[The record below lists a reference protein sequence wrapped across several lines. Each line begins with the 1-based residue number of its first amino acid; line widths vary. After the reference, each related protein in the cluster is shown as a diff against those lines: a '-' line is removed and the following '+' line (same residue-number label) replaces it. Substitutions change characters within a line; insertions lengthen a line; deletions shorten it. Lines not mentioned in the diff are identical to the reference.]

1 MAEKGND
8 GEQGGGEAVQHV
20 TRATVQRALAAALSI
35 VVFAGLGV
43 ASAHA
48 EDAAGGDLDVLHVR
62 KNVYVIAGDGQNIA
76 AQVGVD
82 GVLLAN
88 AGTAAGTERL
98 LAAVKKISPL
108 PIRYI
113 IDTNADADVVG
124 GNSSIAAAGV
134 SLFHAPLGPG
144 ASIVSYDTVL
154 ARMAAT
160 KGQPGGFPDSG
171 WPNDAYLVNRTT
183 LYINDEPV
191 EIYHEPAAH
200 SDGDSVVLFRS
211 DDVVFAGAVM
221 DKTAFPTIDLANG
234 GSVQGE
240 IDALNHLLQL
250 VDPPTPLIYE
260 YVGTQVIPE
269 HGRVCDQWEVVDY
282 RDMVVKVRDTIA
294 YMMKQHMTL
303 RQIEAANPTRSYP
316 QYKSADAFV
325 EAVYKDLST
334 KKPKKVNASDE
345 G

>member
-1 MAEKGND
+1 M
-8 GEQGGGEAVQHV
+8 QQV

-35 VVFAGLGV
+35 LVLAGLGV

-48 EDAAGGDLDVLHVR
+48 EETGNGDLDVLHVR

-76 AQVGVD
+76 AQIGVD
-82 GVLLAN
+82 GVLLVD
-88 AGTAAGTERL
+88 AGTAAGTDGL

-113 IDTNADADVVG
+113 VDSNADADAVG
-124 GNSSIAAAGV
+124 GNANVAAAGV

-154 ARMAAT
+154 ARIAAT

-171 WPNDAYLVNRTT
+171 WPTDAYLVNRTT
-183 LYINDEPV
+183 LYINGEPI

-200 SDGDSVVLFRS
+200 TDGDSVVLFRS
-211 DDVVFAGAVM
+211 DDVVYAGAVM
-221 DKTAFPTIDLANG
+221 DKTAFPKIDLANG

-250 VDPPTPLIYE
+250 TDPPTPLIYE
-260 YVGTQVIPE
+260 YVGTAVIPE

-282 RDMVVKVRDTIA
+282 RDMVVKVRDTVA

-303 RQIEAANPTRSYP
+303 RQIEAANPARAYP
-316 QYKSADAFV
+316 QYKSADTFV

-334 KKPKKVNASDE
+334 KKPKKANASDE
-345 G
+345 D

>member
-1 MAEKGND
+1 MR
-8 GEQGGGEAVQHV
+8 GEAVQHV
-20 TRATVQRALAAALSI
+20 TRAIVQRALAAALSI
-35 VVFAGLGV
+35 AILTGLGAV
-43 ASAHA
+43 SVRAA
-48 EDAAGGDLDVLHVR
+48 ETGNDDLDVLHVR
-62 KNVYVIAGDGQNIA
+62 KSVYMISGDGENIA
-76 AQVGVD
+76 AQVGID
-82 GVLLAN
+82 GVVLVN
-88 AGTAAGTERL
+88 AGTAAGTDRL

-113 IDTNADADVVG
+113 IDTNADADAVG
-124 GNSSIAAAGV
+124 GNANVAAAGIT
-134 SLFHAPLGPG
+134 LFHAPLGPG

-171 WPNDAYLVNRTT
+171 WPTDAYLLNRTT
-183 LYINDEPV
+183 LYINGEPI

-200 SDGDSVVLFRS
+200 TDGDSVVLFRS
-211 DDVVFAGAVM
+211 DDVVYAGGVM
-221 DKTAFPTIDLANG
+221 DKTAFPLIDLANG

-240 IDALNHLLQL
+240 IDALDHLLQL
-250 VDPPTPLIYE
+250 ADPPTPLIYE
-260 YVGTQVIPE
+260 YVGTAVIPD

-294 YMMKQHMTL
+294 HMMKQHMTL
-303 RQIEAANPTRSYP
+303 RQIEAARPARSYP
-316 QYKSADAFV
+316 QYKSADMFI

-334 KKPKKVNASDE
+334 KKGKRNASEE